1 MLVFGDAAVGSTG
14 GAGEAFLL
22 QRGQSVA
29 NGIFIESHHRV
40 TIIFLVAGI
49 DQGVERQGIVIGRGD
64 IFFDERAEHTNFDV
78 SERIHEMD
86 CNAEECRDEQGI
98 LRASEVGRLVWCDAS
113 NLVAAAMPFGRALS
127 WMLKSLKPVAVIA
140 IATFLL
146 IRFPRI
152 WRALGLERIEE
163 FGNKIAARKGFCV
176 FLIGL
181 SLFVIRGAGALL
193 LGVPLPRYHD
203 EFSYLLAGDTFAH
216 GRLTNPP
223 HPMWVHFET
232 FHVIWHPTYMSMYP
246 PGQGL
251 ILALGEVLGNAWFG
265 QLLASALM
273 CAAICWMLQGWI
285 PPRWAL
291 LGGVLAVT
299 RLGLLS
305 YFTNGYWSACL
316 PAVGGALVLG
326 ALPRIRHGARKVH
339 TVVMAV
345 GLFILANTRPY
356 EGLLLTAGV
365 AIALLAWMAAGNG
378 PPVRVSLAKIVL
390 PLMLTLIPLVAW
402 TGYYYYRVT
411 GSPFRMAYD
420 VNRDTYAMGRY
431 FIWQKPWPQ
440 KTYSH
445 AKMQAKYEQELSDAN
460 ENQTLSGFVR
470 RARTKFRDFWQVYMV
485 APLPFV
491 LIGLPWAAGDRRLRV
506 PWMIGGIFVAGL
518 AIEVWFLPHYFAPA
532 AALLYLVVLQC
543 MRHLRWFESRG
554 QPVGLAFV
562 RAVSVVY
569 VATAILRIGLAVAHV
584 HPEKEWQHG
593 DMERAAVVKKL
604 DALPGQ
610 SVVLVKYAPD
620 FDPDRE
626 WVYNGADIDGQKIV
640 WARDMGPEKNRELL
654 DYYRGRKFWMVE
666 VDGGVGLEAY

>member
-1 MLVFGDAAVGSTG
+1 MG
-14 GAGEAFLL
+14 
-22 QRGQSVA
+22 
-29 NGIFIESHHRV
+29 
-40 TIIFLVAGI
+40 
-49 DQGVERQGIVIGRGD
+49 
-64 IFFDERAEHTNFDV
+64 
-78 SERIHEMD
+78 
-86 CNAEECRDEQGI
+86 
-98 LRASEVGRLVWCDAS
+98 
-113 NLVAAAMPFGRALS
+113 NLVAAAMPVGRGLS
-127 WMLKSLKPVAVIA
+127 WLLKSLKPIAVIA
-140 IATFLL
+140 VATLFLA
-146 IRFPRI
+146 RFPGI
-152 WRALGLERIEE
+152 WRALGLEWIEE
-163 FGNKIAARKGFCV
+163 FGKKIAAGKGLCV
-176 FLIGL
+176 FMVGF
-181 SLFVIRGAGALL
+181 SLFAIRGVGAII

-203 EFSYLLAGDTFAH
+203 EFSYLLAADTFAH

-223 HPMWVHFET
+223 HPMWMHFET

-251 ILALGEVLGNAWFG
+251 ILALGEVLGNPWIG

-291 LGGVLAVT
+291 LGGVLAVA

-326 ALPRIRHGARKVH
+326 ALPRIQRGAQKVNA
-339 TVVMAV
+339 VVMAI

-356 EGLLLTAGV
+356 EGVLLSAGV
-365 AIALLAWMAAGNG
+365 AIALLAWMGSRNG
-378 PPVRVSLAKIVL
+378 PPVRVSMVKIVL
-390 PLMLTLIPLVAW
+390 PLVLTLIPLAAW

-411 GSPFRMAYD
+411 GSPFRMAYN

-440 KTYSH
+440 KTYNH
-445 AKMQAKYEQELSDAN
+445 AKIQAKYEQELSDAN

-470 RARTKFRDFWQVYMV
+470 RGRKKMLDFWQVYLI

-491 LIGLPWAAGDRRLRV
+491 LIGLPWAVRDRCLRV
-506 PWMIGGIFVAGL
+506 PWMVGGIFVAGL

-532 AALLYLVVLQC
+532 AALLYLILLQC
-543 MRHLRWFESRG
+543 MRHLRWFEWDGR
-554 QPVGLAFV
+554 PVGLAFV
-562 RAVSVVY
+562 RAVSAVY
-569 VATAILRIGLAVAHV
+569 VATAVLRIALAMVHV

-593 DMERAAVVKKL
+593 DMVRAAIVKKL
-604 DALPGQ
+604 DEVPGQ
-610 SVVLVKYAPD
+610 SVVLVKYATD

-640 WARDMGPEKNRELL
+640 WARDMGAEKNQELL
-654 DYYRGRKFWMVE
+654 DYYRGRKFWVIE
-666 VDGGVGLEAY
+666 VDGVGRLRAY